1 MHAAVFVDFENLF
14 LSLKNREELSGLRI
28 RELSLGILDHLKER
42 LSQDKAPMVLGR
54 SYAAFD
60 TYPGMEVA
68 HDLALMGFDPQ
79 YVLVGHAGKNS
90 ADVQLACDVCRVL
103 YRRPDIDAIVI
114 VSGDRDF
121 IPIARQVLEEN
132 RELRVVAIPDSTSG
146 DLRMRVGKDRF
157 WNALDLIDVD
167 RSSRGGVASAAGS
180 GGDAEQPAADPAG
193 GSGGGAEDSH
203 KAAIVGHIP
212 VTWRTDE
219 LPKDD
224 HIAERLQECVELIL
238 RSQARH
244 GSSEVWLSPF
254 LKGPMSQHFSGL
266 VHPERRALINELRL
280 RGAIQIEEREN
291 QYADHPY
298 SVIVLDP
305 ANPLV
310 RTAADRVKQ
319 NDDPNW
325 CIASYHVSLSSAAR
339 SRSAALLARRSR
351 SATSSS
357 LATALSRTR
366 RSCSSSSARSASR
379 PRTAAPNSVAS
390 ATRSAGTPRSTT
402 VTRRSPRAAAP
413 SRPTPDATASS
424 LASRTGR

>member
-28 RELSLGILDHLKER
+28 RELSLGILEQLKER
-42 LSQDKAPMVLGR
+42 LDKDKAPMVLGR

-146 DLRMRVGKDRF
+146 DLRMRVGADRF
-157 WNALDLIDVD
+157 WNALDLIDVEQ
-167 RSSRGGVASAAGS
+167 APP
-180 GGDAEQPAADPAG
+180 QPAAPASEPPKDG
-193 GSGGGAEDSH
+193 EEPAAPAEAGESGDEPA

-224 HIAERLQECVELIL
+224 HIGERLQQCVDLIL
-238 RSQARH
+238 RAQVRH

-266 VHPERRALINELRL
+266 VHPERRALINELRH
-280 RGAIQIEEREN
+280 RGVIRIEEREN

-298 SVIVLDP
+298 SVIVLDQTHP
-305 ANPLV
+305 MV
-310 RTAADRVKQ
+310 TSAADQAGKR
-319 NDDPNW
+319 DDN
-325 CIASYHVSLSSAAR
+325 
-339 SRSAALLARRSR
+339 
-351 SATSSS
+351 T
-357 LATALSRTR
+357 
-366 RSCSSSSARSASR
+366 
-379 PRTAAPNSVAS
+379 
-390 ATRSAGTPRSTT
+390 
-402 VTRRSPRAAAP
+402 
-413 SRPTPDATASS
+413 
-424 LASRTGR
+424 

>member
-28 RELSLGILDHLKER
+28 RELSLGILEQLKQR
-42 LSQDKAPMVLGR
+42 LNSDKAPMVLGR

-146 DLRMRVGKDRF
+146 DLRMRVGSDRF
-157 WNALDLIDVD
+157 WNALDLIDAE
-167 RSSRGGVASAAGS
+167 RKRAGS
-180 GGDAEQPAADPAG
+180 TVSSIATNGVVADEPPPIAAPLSNGDPEAAPNDDFDEPAPP
-193 GSGGGAEDSH
+193 SR
-203 KAAIVGHIP
+203 AAIVGHIP

-219 LPKDD
+219 LPQDA
-224 HIAERLQECVELIL
+224 HVNERLQQCVELIL
-238 RSQARH
+238 RAQVRH

-254 LKGPMSQHFSGL
+254 LKGPMSHHFSGL
-266 VHPERRALINELRL
+266 VHPERRALINELRH
-280 RGAIQIEEREN
+280 RGVIRIEEREN

-298 SVIVLDP
+298 SVIVLDE
-305 ANPLV
+305 AHAMV
-310 RTAADRVKQ
+310 ATAVER
-319 NDDPNW
+319 
-325 CIASYHVSLSSAAR
+325 AR
-339 SRSAALLARRSR
+339 SRDD
-351 SATSSS
+351 
-357 LATALSRTR
+357 
-366 RSCSSSSARSASR
+366 
-379 PRTAAPNSVAS
+379 
-390 ATRSAGTPRSTT
+390 GK
-402 VTRRSPRAAAP
+402 
-413 SRPTPDATASS
+413 
-424 LASRTGR
+424 

>member
-28 RELSLGILDHLKER
+28 RELSLGILEHLKER
-42 LSQDKAPMVLGR
+42 LHQDKVPMVLGR

-60 TYPGMEVA
+60 SYPGMEVA

-90 ADVQLACDVCRVL
+90 ADVQLTCDVCRVL

-157 WNALDLIDVD
+157 WNALDLIDAD
-167 RSSRGGVASAAGS
+167 TP
-180 GGDAEQPAADPAG
+180 AEPAAAAAAPELDPGAPPAEEAAAPAG
-193 GSGGGAEDSH
+193 DDEADADEH

-219 LPKDD
+219 LPQDD
-224 HIAERLQECVELIL
+224 HVGERLDQCVELIL
-238 RSQARH
+238 RAQVRH
-244 GSSEVWLSPF
+244 GSTEVWLSPF

-266 VHPERRALINELRL
+266 VHPERRALINELRH
-280 RGAIQIEEREN
+280 RGVIRIEEREN

-298 SVIVLDP
+298 SVIVIDQ
-305 ANPLV
+305 AHPLV
-310 RTAADRVKQ
+310 RAVSDRSK
-319 NDDPNW
+319 
-325 CIASYHVSLSSAAR
+325 
-339 SRSAALLARRSR
+339 
-351 SATSSS
+351 
-357 LATALSRTR
+357 TR
-366 RSCSSSSARSASR
+366 DES
-379 PRTAAPNSVAS
+379 N
-390 ATRSAGTPRSTT
+390 
-402 VTRRSPRAAAP
+402 
-413 SRPTPDATASS
+413 
-424 LASRTGR
+424 

>member
-1 MHAAVFVDFENLF
+1 
-14 LSLKNREELSGLRI
+14 
-28 RELSLGILDHLKER
+28 
-42 LSQDKAPMVLGR
+42 MVLGS

-146 DLRMRVGKDRF
+146 DLRMRVGTDRF

-167 RSSRGGVASAAGS
+167 QPKHATAMTTAEAVAAQNGS
-180 GGDAEQPAADPAG
+180 DPNVVTDVDEH
-193 GSGGGAEDSH
+193 EDSH

-219 LPKDD
+219 LPQDD
-224 HIAERLQECVELIL
+224 HVAERLNQCVELIL
-238 RSQARH
+238 RAQVRH

-266 VHPERRALINELRL
+266 VHPERRALINELRH
-280 RGAIQIEEREN
+280 RGVIRIEEREN

-298 SVIVLDP
+298 SVIVLDQAHP
-305 ANPLV
+305 MV
-310 RTAADRVKQ
+310 RTASERMKQ
-319 NDDPNW
+319 REEAN
-325 CIASYHVSLSSAAR
+325 
-339 SRSAALLARRSR
+339 
-351 SATSSS
+351 
-357 LATALSRTR
+357 
-366 RSCSSSSARSASR
+366 
-379 PRTAAPNSVAS
+379 
-390 ATRSAGTPRSTT
+390 G
-402 VTRRSPRAAAP
+402 
-413 SRPTPDATASS
+413 
-424 LASRTGR
+424 

>member
-28 RELSLGILDHLKER
+28 RELSLGILEQLKER
-42 LSQDKAPMVLGR
+42 LHNDKAPMVLGR

-146 DLRMRVGKDRF
+146 DLRMRVGADRF
-157 WNALDLIDVD
+157 WNALDLIDVEQ
-167 RSSRGGVASAAGS
+167 GTAA
-180 GGDAEQPAADPAG
+180 PAAVPGAAAPEADGAVETDEAVEQGSEPA
-193 GSGGGAEDSH
+193 

-224 HIAERLQECVELIL
+224 HVGERLQQCVDLIL
-238 RSQARH
+238 RAQVRH

-266 VHPERRALINELRL
+266 VHPERRALINELRH
-280 RGAIQIEEREN
+280 RGVIRIEEREN

-298 SVIVLDP
+298 SVIVLDQAHP
-305 ANPLV
+305 M
-310 RTAADRVKQ
+310 
-319 NDDPNW
+319 
-325 CIASYHVSLSSAAR
+325 
-339 SRSAALLARRSR
+339 
-351 SATSSS
+351 
-357 LATALSRTR
+357 
-366 RSCSSSSARSASR
+366 
-379 PRTAAPNSVAS
+379 VAS
-390 ATRSAGTPRSTT
+390 AVDDNRKR
-402 VTRRSPRAAAP
+402 
-413 SRPTPDATASS
+413 DENK
-424 LASRTGR
+424 

>member
-28 RELSLGILDHLKER
+28 RELSLGILEQLKQR
-42 LSQDKAPMVLGR
+42 LHTDKAPMVLGR

-60 TYPGMEVA
+60 SYPGMEVA

-146 DLRMRVGKDRF
+146 DLRMRVGADRF
-157 WNALDLIDVD
+157 WNALDLIDMEARPAPPAPPAEGAAAPPEVVEPA
-167 RSSRGGVASAAGS
+167 VAEAA
-180 GGDAEQPAADPAG
+180 AQQV
-193 GSGGGAEDSH
+193 DSH

-219 LPKDD
+219 LPQDAD
-224 HIAERLQECVELIL
+224 VSARLDECLELIL
-238 RSQARH
+238 RAQARH
-244 GSSEVWLSPF
+244 GSAEVWLSPF

-266 VHPERRALINELRL
+266 VHPERRALINELRH
-280 RGAIQIEEREN
+280 RGAIRIEEREN

-298 SVIVLDP
+298 SVIVLDH

-310 RTAADRVKQ
+310 R
-319 NDDPNW
+319 
-325 CIASYHVSLSSAAR
+325 
-339 SRSAALLARRSR
+339 
-351 SATSSS
+351 
-357 LATALSRTR
+357 
-366 RSCSSSSARSASR
+366 SASE
-379 PRTAAPNSVAS
+379 
-390 ATRSAGTPRSTT
+390 
-402 VTRRSPRAAAP
+402 RAKQGEE
-413 SRPTPDATASS
+413 SK
-424 LASRTGR
+424 G

>member
-28 RELSLGILDHLKER
+28 RELSLGILEQLKER
-42 LSQDKAPMVLGR
+42 LHKDKAPMVLGR

-103 YRRPDIDAIVI
+103 YRRPDIDALVI
-114 VSGDRDF
+114 VSGDRVF

-146 DLRMRVGKDRF
+146 DLRMRVGAERF

-167 RSSRGGVASAAGS
+167 AHEPRPAAASGAGAEAANGKSGRTAANADQDEAAEAGS
-180 GGDAEQPAADPAG
+180 DA
-193 GSGGGAEDSH
+193 H

-219 LPKDD
+219 LPQDA
-224 HIAERLQECVELIL
+224 HIGERLHQCVELIL
-238 RSQARH
+238 RAQARH

-266 VHPERRALINELRL
+266 VHPERRALINELRH
-280 RGAIQIEEREN
+280 RGVIRIEEREN

-298 SVIVLDP
+298 SVIVLDQSHP
-305 ANPLV
+305 MVATVAQRTKKRDDAN
-310 RTAADRVKQ
+310 
-319 NDDPNW
+319 
-325 CIASYHVSLSSAAR
+325 
-339 SRSAALLARRSR
+339 
-351 SATSSS
+351 
-357 LATALSRTR
+357 
-366 RSCSSSSARSASR
+366 
-379 PRTAAPNSVAS
+379 
-390 ATRSAGTPRSTT
+390 
-402 VTRRSPRAAAP
+402 
-413 SRPTPDATASS
+413 
-424 LASRTGR
+424 

>member
-28 RELSLGILDHLKER
+28 RELSLGILEHLKER
-42 LSQDKAPMVLGR
+42 LHQDKVPMVLGR

-60 TYPGMEVA
+60 SYPGMEVA

-90 ADVQLACDVCRVL
+90 ADVQLTCDVCRVL

-157 WNALDLIDVD
+157 WNALDLIDAD
-167 RSSRGGVASAAGS
+167 TPAEAASAAAPERES
-180 GGDAEQPAADPAG
+180 AAPPAEVAAPPPGDDAVDAD
-193 GSGGGAEDSH
+193 EH
-203 KAAIVGHIP
+203 KAAIIGHIP

-219 LPKDD
+219 LPQDD
-224 HIAERLQECVELIL
+224 HVGERLDQCVELIL
-238 RSQARH
+238 RAQVRH
-244 GSSEVWLSPF
+244 GSTEVWLSPF

-266 VHPERRALINELRL
+266 VHPERRALINELRH
-280 RGAIQIEEREN
+280 RGVIRIEEREN

-298 SVIVLDP
+298 SVIVIDQAHP
-305 ANPLV
+305 MV
-310 RTAADRVKQ
+310 RAVSDRT
-319 NDDPNW
+319 N
-325 CIASYHVSLSSAAR
+325 
-339 SRSAALLARRSR
+339 
-351 SATSSS
+351 
-357 LATALSRTR
+357 TR
-366 RSCSSSSARSASR
+366 EES
-379 PRTAAPNSVAS
+379 N
-390 ATRSAGTPRSTT
+390 
-402 VTRRSPRAAAP
+402 
-413 SRPTPDATASS
+413 
-424 LASRTGR
+424 